1 MVPRSAEECR
11 GVPSSAGRGGGVPKS
26 AEECRGVP
34 SSSTTIEIPLK
45 WKGSSSRGR
54 LVVPRTA
61 EWDRLVPGGVGKYH
75 YNRKGEATEGR

>member
-1 MVPRSAEECR
+1 M
-11 GVPSSAGRGGGVPKS
+11 
-26 AEECRGVP
+26 P

-45 WKGSSSRGR
+45 WKGSR

-61 EWDRLVPGGVGKYH
+61 EWDRVGKYH